1 MIVRGDARQ
10 IPLRDESVQCVVTS
24 PPYFQLRDYSC
35 GPREIGNED
44 TPEEYVA
51 ALLDVFREVR
61 RVLRHDGVLWL
72 VLGDASWG
80 TTPRQRALKHPVLKP
95 KDLIGLPWRVALA
108 LQADG
113 WYLRADVIWAKPNP
127 MPDPVGDRPSRSH
140 EYVFL
145 FSKSRNYYYDADAIA
160 EPTVSDHPSANRFT
174 RRYDQRHG
182 HRGTSTCWNDIGGR
196 RNRRD
201 VWQIKSDQ
209 PKRPTTRRFPPRS
222 PDCACWLARGWAIWS
237 WILSLAPGRLAK
249 CAGGYHD
256 AGPASNCRRHT
267 RCWPASV
274 PHRQACCSKCLP
286 GRVAAVSP
294 PRKPGGAVLCLGC
307 CPEGVPWR
315 VKPL

>member
-80 TTPRQRALKHPVLKP
+80 TTPRQRALKHPLLKP

-145 FSKSRNYYYDADAIA
+145 FSKSRNYYYDSDAIA
-160 EPTVSDHPSANRFT
+160 EPTVSNHPSANRFT

-182 HRGTSTCWNDIGGR
+182 HRGISTCWDDIGGR

-201 VWQIKSDQ
+201 VWQITSE
-209 PKRPTTRRFPPRS
+209 PACEAHYATFP
-222 PDCACWLARGWAIWS
+222 AALAR
-237 WILSLAPGRLAK
+237 LCVLAGSQLGDLVLDPFAGTGTVGEVCGRLSRRW
-249 CAGGYHD
+249 AGVELSAAY
-256 AGPASNCRRHT
+256 AMLA
-267 RCWPASV
+267 
-274 PHRQACCSKCLP
+274 RQRTAQVGL
-286 GRVAAVSP
+286 
-294 PRKPGGAVLCLGC
+294 LF
-307 CPEGVPWR
+307 
-315 VKPL
+315 